1 MAGTASKARKATKRA
16 APRKTAQ
23 ARAKSNGHEEHVH
36 VATEAPK
43 EGFNATPLSVV
54 APAQEPQIEHPYGD
68 VPVFVFHPNDGSA
81 PIVFPRVGT
90 LQVTAKFMWK
100 IYDLNELFQSFEWMN
115 LAKVP
120 RAIQERV
127 IDLPQVERAR
137 FWSSWF
143 NDITVPLD
151 LTRDSM
157 GPPGESS
164 S

>member
-1 MAGTASKARKATKRA
+1 MAASASKARKATKRT

-23 ARAKSNGHEEHVH
+23 ARAKTNGHEENGQ
-36 VATEAPK
+36 ATTPQ
-43 EGFNATPLSVV
+43 EGFNAQPLSVV
-54 APAQEPQIEHPYGD
+54 PPVQGPEIKHPYGN
-68 VPVFVFHPNDGSA
+68 VPVFVFHPADGSE

-120 RAIQERV
+120 RDIQERV
-127 IDLPQVERAR
+127 IDLPQVDRAR

-143 NDITVPLD
+143 NDVTTPLD
-151 LTRDSM
+151 MSRDSM